1 MNTGKRNTARKV
13 LCLVLAVLI
22 LGSLVSGALIMTVG
36 AASSKEI
43 EKELVALREE
53 QAELKKQS
61 DALQT
66 SINENQAKTQTLVEK
81 KADIDQQMEM
91 SRQTIENLNEQ
102 IQQYSL
108 LIAQKQD
115 ELEQTEAE
123 EARLNKQYKTRLR
136 AMEETGKISYWSILF
151 GASSFSDLLDKVNM
165 INEIAESDKLMLQK
179 MADVAAQ
186 ISSERADLETQM
198 DELEQAKSDLAEQQT
213 ALETQRAESDQLIL
227 QMSAEYDSLSEE
239 YQNYEKLEDEMSA
252 QIKKT
257 ETEYFNALSKEE
269 AARQAEL
276 NRQKMADVAA
286 QISSERADLETQMD
300 ELEQAKSDLAEQQT
314 ALETQRAESDQLIL
328 QMSAEYDS
336 LSEEYQ
342 NYEKLEDEMSA
353 QIKKTETEYFNALSK
368 EEAARQAELNRQN
381 NNKVPSNGSSNS
393 GSSSSTGGF
402 LYPLPYAVPITD
414 AYGYR
419 IHPLSGTY
427 KWHNG
432 VDLAAGSGTAIYATK
447 SGTVTSACYNEAY
460 GYMVTI
466 NHADGYSSLYGHM
479 TNYTVSAGD
488 YVTQGQTIGYVGST
502 GWSTGPHLHF
512 TIYYNGADVNPMNY
526 VSMP

>member
-1 MNTGKRNTARKV
+1 MNTGKRNTARKIV
-13 LCLVLAVLI
+13 CLVLAVLI
-22 LGSLVSGALIMTVG
+22 LGSLVSGALIMSVH

-61 DALQT
+61 DALQS
-66 SINENQAKTQTLVEK
+66 SIKDNQAKTQTLVEK
-81 KADIDQQMEM
+81 KADIDHQMEM

-102 IQQYSL
+102 SQQYSL

-123 EARLNKQYKTRLR
+123 EARLNEQYKTRLR
-136 AMEETGKISYWSILF
+136 SMEETGKISYWSILF

-165 INEIAESDKLMLQK
+165 INEIAESDKLMLEK

-186 ISSERADLETQM
+186 ITTERAELETQM
-198 DELEQAKSDLAEQQT
+198 DDLEQAKSDLAAQQ
-213 ALETQRAESDQLIL
+213 AEMEKQRAESDQLIL

-257 ETEYFNALSKEE
+257 ETDYFNALSKEE
-269 AARQAEL
+269 AARQAE
-276 NRQKMADVAA
+276 R
-286 QISSERADLETQMD
+286 
-300 ELEQAKSDLAEQQT
+300 
-314 ALETQRAESDQLIL
+314 
-328 QMSAEYDS
+328 
-336 LSEEYQ
+336 
-342 NYEKLEDEMSA
+342 
-353 QIKKTETEYFNALSK
+353 
-368 EEAARQAELNRQN
+368 NRQN
-381 NNKVPSNGSSNS
+381 NNKVPSNSTGATT
-393 GSSSSTGGF
+393 STGGF
-402 LYPLPYAVPITD
+402 LYPLPYAVSITD

-432 VDLAAGSGTAIYATK
+432 VDFAAGSGTAIYATK
-447 SGTVTSACYNEAY
+447 SGTVTSATYNEAY
-460 GYMVTI
+460 GNMVTI
-466 NHADGYSSLYGHM
+466 NHGDGYSSLYGHM
-479 TNYTVSAGD
+479 TNSIVSVGD